1 MPNSHKSAQFAG
13 SEELTLTV
21 SSVARRLGIAPAT
34 LRTWDR
40 RYGIGPSKH
49 HSGKNRL
56 YSMADVAKL
65 DYMRQL
71 IIQGV
76 TPAKAAQLAVANE
89 LPPAKLQPSSFT
101 DLSEENSSL
110 PNNVITLDSPRNLIR
125 GLTRAAT
132 MLDQES
138 CRKIISQLIDSKGV
152 VWVWDNVLVETLQAL
167 GQKWEQTGQG
177 IEVEHLI
184 VEVIESEFR
193 IVATSINEPV
203 NTKPILLACTAH
215 ELHTL
220 PIYAIAAALAQHNI
234 SSRILGPRLPAESL
248 AAAVSKIGP
257 AAVLVWSQTKGTAEP
272 ELWYQISQQRP
283 LPKYVA
289 AGPGW
294 IGTELNGVSNPG
306 DITETLSVL
315 ASTVAKTR

>member
-1 MPNSHKSAQFAG
+1 MPNSQKSAEFAE
-13 SEELTLTV
+13 SDELTLTV
-21 SSVARRLGIAPAT
+21 SSVARRLGVAPAT

-49 HSGKNRL
+49 DSGKNRL
-56 YSMADVAKL
+56 YSLADVAKL
-65 DYMRQL
+65 DYMRNL
-71 IIQGV
+71 VLQGV
-76 TPAKAAQLAVANE
+76 TPAKAAQLAAAND
-89 LPPAKLQPSSFT
+89 LPPAKLQPAALGDSS
-101 DLSEENSSL
+101 EARNRL
-110 PNNVITLDSPRNLIR
+110 PNNVVALDSPKNLIR

-138 CRKIISQLIDSKGV
+138 CRKIIGQLIDSKGV

-193 IVATSINEPV
+193 IIATSINEPV

-234 SSRILGPRLPAESL
+234 SCRILGPRLPAESL

-257 AAVLVWSQTKGTAEP
+257 SAVLVWSQTKGTAEP
-272 ELWYQISQQRP
+272 ELWKQISQQRP

-294 IGTELNGVSNPG
+294 IGTELTGVSNPSNM
-306 DITETLSVL
+306 TETLLLL
-315 ASTVAKTR
+315 ASTVAKN

>member
-1 MPNSHKSAQFAG
+1 MPNSQKTAEFA
-13 SEELTLTV
+13 ENDELTLTV
-21 SSVARRLGIAPAT
+21 SSVARRLGVAPAT

-49 HSGKNRL
+49 DSGKNRL
-56 YSMADVAKL
+56 YSLADVAKL
-65 DYMRQL
+65 DYMRNL
-71 IIQGV
+71 VLQGV
-76 TPAKAAQLAVANE
+76 APAKAAQLAVAND
-89 LPPAKLQPSSFT
+89 LPPAKLQPTALGDSSQA
-101 DLSEENSSL
+101 NNPL
-110 PNNVITLDSPRNLIR
+110 PNNVVALDSPKNLIR

-138 CRKIISQLIDSKGV
+138 CRKIIGQLIDSKGV

-193 IVATSINEPV
+193 LIATSINEPV

-234 SSRILGPRLPAESL
+234 SCRILGPRLPAESL

-257 AAVLVWSQTKGTAEP
+257 SAVLVWSQTKGTAEP
-272 ELWYQISQQRP
+272 ELWNQIGLQRP

-294 IGTELNGVSNPG
+294 VGTELTGVSNPKNM
-306 DITETLSVL
+306 TETLLLL
-315 ASTVAKTR
+315 ASTVAKN

>member
-1 MPNSHKSAQFAG
+1 MPNSQESAQVD
-13 SEELTLTV
+13 ETDELTLTV
-21 SSVARRLGIAPAT
+21 ASVARRLGVAPAT

-49 HSGKNRL
+49 DSGKNRL
-56 YSMADVAKL
+56 YSLADVAKL
-65 DYMRQL
+65 DYMRNL
-71 IIQGV
+71 VLQGV
-76 TPAKAAQLAVANE
+76 TPAKAARLAVAHD
-89 LPPAKLQPSSFT
+89 LPPAKLQPTAFDDSR
-101 DLSEENSSL
+101 EVKKPL
-110 PNNVITLDSPRNLIR
+110 PNNVVSFESPKNLIR
-125 GLTRAAT
+125 GLYRAAT

-138 CRKIISQLIDSKGV
+138 CRKIIGQLIDSKGV
-152 VWVWDNVLVETLQAL
+152 VWVWDNVLVKILQEL

-193 IVATSINEPV
+193 IIATSVNEPI

-220 PIYAIAAALAQHNI
+220 AIHAISAALAQHNI
-234 SSRILGPRLPAESL
+234 RCRILGPRLPAESL
-248 AAAVSKIGP
+248 ASAVSKIGP
-257 AAVLVWSQTKGTAEP
+257 SAVLVWSQTKGTAEP
-272 ELWYQISQQRP
+272 ELWNQIGQQRP

-294 IGTELNGVSNPG
+294 LGTEITGVSNPKNM
-306 DITETLSVL
+306 TETLLLL
-315 ASTVAKTR
+315 ASTVAKN